1 MVEELKQFQTPRTS
15 AKGAVQRPSEG
26 RRHPV
31 ALDIEVPRERG
42 DYERLDA
49 AGRKAEPLFREDGC
63 PEIKSPASRK
73 QEALITESPL
83 KRRRDITPVANQ

>member
-1 MVEELKQFQTPRTS
+1 
-15 AKGAVQRPSEG
+15 
-26 RRHPV
+26 V

-49 AGRKAEPLFREDGC
+49 AGRKVEPLFREDGC

-73 QEALITESPL
+73 QDALITESPL
-83 KRRRDITPVANQ
+83 KRRRDITPMPNQLSQEVAPPLLPRNGKGDKVI